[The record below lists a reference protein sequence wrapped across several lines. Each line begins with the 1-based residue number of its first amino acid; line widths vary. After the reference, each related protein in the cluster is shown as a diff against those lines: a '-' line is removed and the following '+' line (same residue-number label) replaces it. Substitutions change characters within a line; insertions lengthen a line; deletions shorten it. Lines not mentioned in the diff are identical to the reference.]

1 MRQTSRHWFRF
12 EQLQTVARRRFLF
25 AVMLLF
31 ALLALVGPAQAHET
45 RMVGPYRF
53 VVGFAVEPAY
63 EGQMNGVQL
72 RVSEV
77 EGEDATPVEGLQETL
92 EVEVTHVP
100 SETSQTMP
108 LRAVFGDPGHYR
120 NDWIPSAPGDYRFRF
135 TGTIGDMEIDETFES
150 GPDTF
155 GAVEPADAIYF
166 PEPVPAARE
175 LEGAVRG
182 AQSAADE
189 ALNLALGAEG
199 QIGSARTLGMMAIG
213 LSVLAAIVAVVA
225 LVSAR
230 RS

>member
-1 MRQTSRHWFRF
+1 MKQGFKRFWRQSFSSYRT
-12 EQLQTVARRRFLF
+12 LLTILFLF
-25 AVMLLF
+25 LLF
-31 ALLALVGPAQAHET
+31 ALARSAEAHET
-45 RMVGPYRF
+45 RMVGPYRL

-72 RVSEV
+72 RVSEG
-77 EGEDATPVEGLQETL
+77 EGEDATPVEGLQETV

-100 SETSQTMP
+100 SGTSQTMP

-155 GAVEPADAIYF
+155 NPVQAADAVYF

-182 AQSAADE
+182 AQGAADE
-189 ALNLALGAEG
+189 ALSLALDAEEEIGA
-199 QIGSARTLGMMAIG
+199 ARTLGMIALG
-213 LSVLAAIVAVVA
+213 LSVVAAIVAVVA